1 MIISESSFS
10 YLNTMEILPGV
21 PLSLYLQGAWKG
33 VDFPPG
39 SSLHVFSL
47 ISAFSGTL
55 GPLSTSLR
63 SWETQP
69 SPSEI
74 IPPAKNSLHQHS
86 RVGLSHGACL
96 PQVSCPWSSCAG
108 IKMGPWQF
116 SCGSQQA
123 LHTSHGL
130 CRLLGRPFC
139 PHQGSG
145 CMSASSAWLLI
156 CFGMR
161 GPEGSKGPWG

>member
-1 MIISESSFS
+1 
-10 YLNTMEILPGV
+10 MEILPGV
-21 PLSLYLQGAWKG
+21 PLSLCLQGAWKG

-55 GPLSTSLR
+55 GPLSTSLC

-86 RVGLSHGACL
+86 GVGLSHGACL

-108 IKMGPWQF
+108 IKMGR
-116 SCGSQQA
+116 G
-123 LHTSHGL
+123 
-130 CRLLGRPFC
+130 
-139 PHQGSG
+139 
-145 CMSASSAWLLI
+145 SSAVGHSRP
-156 CFGMR
+156 CTHPMGCV
-161 GPEGSKGPWG
+161 GSWAGLSAPIRDQGARQPAPPGS